1 VLDIQAGRKAGGGGA
16 GDSLCNTVCE
26 DGRGRREVG
35 RGDENP
41 LFFSLGAARKLI
53 IIRKEDNHAGGMTGS
68 SHSPSSLEQLSPS
81 CSADQRI
88 T

>member
-1 VLDIQAGRKAGGGGA
+1 MEEGGGKWEEGMRI
-16 GDSLCNTVCE
+16 LF
-26 DGRGRREVG
+26 
-35 RGDENP
+35 
-41 LFFSLGAARKLI
+41 FFSLGAARKLI